1 MVCYGVTI
9 ILVGTLGS
17 LLVGAFPQV
26 TPKKSCS
33 LSKYQFPAPSEL
45 KAVWRMKE
53 QFEDIMLL
61 TNRKCNTRLFHR
73 KWDIAELSVPDR
85 ITLVEAEL
93 DLTIT
98 VLTNPT
104 TQRLAET
111 CQQPLA
117 FLTQVREDLRDCLAL
132 EAPSHQPSGKLRHW
146 LQKLETAKKK
156 ETAGCLEASA
166 ILHIFQVLNDLRCAA
181 QREDCT

>member
-33 LSKYQFPAPSEL
+33 LSKYQFPAPLEL

>member
-33 LSKYQFPAPSEL
+33 LSKYQFPAPLEL

-61 TNRKCNTRLFHR
+61 INRKCNTRLFHR

-117 FLTQVREDLRDCLAL
+117 FLT
-132 EAPSHQPSGKLRHW
+132 
-146 LQKLETAKKK
+146 
-156 ETAGCLEASA
+156 
-166 ILHIFQVLNDLRCAA
+166 
-181 QREDCT
+181 